1 MNDNGFNFHSQGFRS
16 FDDIFKDF
24 DFGSGNG
31 HGKEWKFSFGGGGGG
46 FDDFFDDDD
55 EEEDDDFFGG
65 FKFGGFGDSFFSDG
79 SFHTTSHRED
89 VFTNDDGERMHR
101 NVRHT
106 AFRESSKCG
115 CKGMLLQPYHDKIL
129 DYSGIALLKR
139 NIFFLFSEQ
148 QSIFCVV

>member
-46 FDDFFDDDD
+46 FDDFFDEDD

-65 FKFGGFGDSFFSDG
+65 FKFGGFGDSFFGDG
-79 SFHTTSHRED
+79 SFPTTSHRED

-106 AFRESSKCG
+106 AFRESSKCTSNVG
-115 CKGMLLQPYHDKIL
+115 LFISTLLWNRNMLRFWAQLFERRL
-129 DYSGIALLKR
+129 ALT
-139 NIFFLFSEQ
+139 
-148 QSIFCVV
+148 

>member
-46 FDDFFDDDD
+46 FDDFFEEDD

-65 FKFGGFGDSFFSDG
+65 FKFGGFGDSFFGDG
-79 SFHTTSHRED
+79 SFPTTSHRED
-89 VFTNDDGERMHR
+89 VFTNDDGEGMHR

-106 AFRESSKCG
+106 AFRESSKCTSNVG
-115 CKGMLLQPYHDKIL
+115 LFISTLLWNRNMLRFWAQLFERRL
-129 DYSGIALLKR
+129 ALT
-139 NIFFLFSEQ
+139 
-148 QSIFCVV
+148 